1 MPIDRSFHNQRCS
14 NTERFNP
21 VRRTIGERPH
31 VNRVSTGERPNPQ
44 RRSVR
49 RRSRNEIW
57 PRFVIG
63 LDLGQSQDPSA
74 LVITERLLRHPQ
86 IADADGHKSEFA
98 YHVRHLYRFELGT
111 EYPDIVEEVIRLI
124 NEPVLFGQAKL
135 VVDATGVGAGIVGLL
150 WQRGLRPVSIAITSG
165 HQATRTRRGW
175 NVPKRDLV
183 SVLEILFQTERIR
196 ISQEVELG
204 DDLFEELRN
213 FTARI
218 NPRRTQTF
226 SPARNDQHDD
236 LVIAMALGCHYFER
250 LCRRPGIVMVSAFG

>member
-1 MPIDRSFHNQRCS
+1 MPIDRSSHNQRRS
-14 NTERFNP
+14 NTERYDP

-31 VNRVSTGERPNPQ
+31 VNRVSIGERPNPQ

-63 LDLGQSQDPSA
+63 LDLGQAQDPSA
-74 LVITERLLRHPQ
+74 LVITERLLR
-86 IADADGHKSEFA
+86 DAQVTDAGGHAREFV
-98 YHVRHLYRFELGT
+98 YHVRHMYLFELGT
-111 EYPDIVEEVIRLI
+111 EYPDIVEEVIRLT
-124 NEPVLFGQAKL
+124 NEPALFGQTAL
-135 VVDATGVGAGIVGLL
+135 IVDATGVGAGIVGLL
-150 WQRGLRPVSIAITSG
+150 WQRGLRPVSITITPG
-165 HQATRTRRGW
+165 HQATPTRRGW

-183 SVLEILFQTERIR
+183 SVLQVLFQTERIG
-196 ISQEVELG
+196 ISPQLELG

-250 LCRRPGIVMVSAFG
+250 LCRRPGIVRVRAFG